1 MLEAKSLTSIRNGR
15 LVQEK
20 INFYLEAGSLLRITG
35 PNGVGKST
43 LLKMICGIL
52 PINDGSLYFKN
63 KNINNN
69 SNFYKENICYVGH
82 KNPLKDNLTCEENS
96 IYLSN
101 FLNITNLK
109 YRKRFDIQEFKNKL
123 ISECSE
129 GQKKKVVLSSILD
142 ENKKI
147 WLLDEPFANLDQKS
161 VNSLLD
167 IIKEK
172 ISNNGIILLVTH
184 SQIPIKKSKELIL
197 SFSKNNYCIDQV
209 LENPFL
215 KGEWN

>member
-20 INFYLEAGSLLRITG
+20 INFCLEAGSLLKITG

-43 LLKMICGIL
+43 LLKMICGLL
-52 PINDGSLYFKN
+52 PISKGSLHFKN
-63 KNINNN
+63 KKINDNR
-69 SNFYKENICYVGH
+69 NFYKKNICYIGH
-82 KNPLKDNLTCEENS
+82 KNPLKDNLTCVENS
-96 IYLSN
+96 IFLSN

-109 YRKRFDIQEFKNKL
+109 YRKRFDVQKYENKL

-147 WLLDEPFANLDQKS
+147 WLLDEPFANLDKKS
-161 VNSLLD
+161 VESFLD
-167 IIKEK
+167 IIQEK
-172 ISNNGIILLVTH
+172 MNNHGIIILVTH
-184 SQIPIKKSKELIL
+184 SQISIKKSKELIL
-197 SFSKNNYCIDQV
+197 SFSKNNYCRDQI
-209 LENPFL
+209 LDNPFL
-215 KGEWN
+215 NGEWE